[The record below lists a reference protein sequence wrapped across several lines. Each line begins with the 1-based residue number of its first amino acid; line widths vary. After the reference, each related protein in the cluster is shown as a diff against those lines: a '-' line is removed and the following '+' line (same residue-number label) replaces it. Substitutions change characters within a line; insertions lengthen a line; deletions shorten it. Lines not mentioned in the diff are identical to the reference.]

1 MESVFFFFG
10 QQSQGPT
17 RPQGFPT
24 ASCMLLALSSWSYN
38 HPTLQT
44 GLKAFQSRFLLF
56 PFVSERC
63 LFLWRGLQPGVML
76 HSLHLECVHHLLT
89 TVITTRLYA
98 QMNKAHT
105 SKRRRGFFFWSWTA
119 QTKTEQYKTHQF
131 STVWLP
137 GVYMQ
142 TGQAQSVVCWSWS
155 TFQGPF
161 RWWIMLF
168 PS

>member
-1 MESVFFFFG
+1 MESLVFFC

-38 HPTLQT
+38 HPALPT
-44 GLKAFQSRFLLF
+44 GLKAFQSSFLLF

-76 HSLHLECVHHLLT
+76 HSLHLECVHHLHIT
-89 TVITTRLYA
+89 TVIITRLHG

-105 SKRRRGFFFWSWTA
+105 SKRSRVFLVLDCTDQNKAIENAAVFYGATATCLYADWTGPKCGLLIA
-119 QTKTEQYKTHQF
+119 EHI
-131 STVWLP
+131 P
-137 GVYMQ
+137 G
-142 TGQAQSVVCWSWS
+142 A
-155 TFQGPF
+155 
-161 RWWIMLF
+161 I
-168 PS
+168 